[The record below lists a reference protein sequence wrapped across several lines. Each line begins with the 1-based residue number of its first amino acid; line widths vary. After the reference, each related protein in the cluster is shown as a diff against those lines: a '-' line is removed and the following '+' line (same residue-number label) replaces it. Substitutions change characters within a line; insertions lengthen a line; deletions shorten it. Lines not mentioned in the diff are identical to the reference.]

1 MHNYATAGVLGG
13 TGYTGREL
21 VRLLAGHPEVRLEWA
36 TSRSEAGGSL
46 KLAGRPDAVPLID
59 PDAADLGSVDVVF
72 SCLPHGESLPWVA
85 RARSAGARVV
95 DLSADLRVPVAGLP
109 EWAWGAVYG
118 YPEGGRDELRGASL
132 VANPGCYPT
141 AVLTGLL
148 PTLRAGLVAGPV
160 VVTAASGLT
169 GAGRNPRR
177 ELLFAEVA
185 EDFRA
190 YGVGNT
196 HRHLEEMHHHAARL
210 SQGVLAPAAAGVGAG
225 GVSANGAAGAGLS
238 GASAAPGAAA
248 GKSPTAAAPGGVA
261 GGGSAGAGGE
271 DALEIVFT
279 PHLLPVKRGILA
291 TMHIPVAEP
300 VTSPWQLWAEAYA
313 DEPFVVVLEDEVPSL
328 FMAVGTN
335 RVVVGAAPVRSR
347 TPAIQVV
354 VALDN
359 LIKGAAGQA
368 VQNMN
373 LLLGHDEVLGLSC

>member
-21 VRLLAGHPEVRLEWA
+21 VRLLAAHPEVRLEWA
-36 TSRSEAGGSL
+36 TSRSEAGGAL
-46 KLAGRPDAVPLID
+46 TLPGRADAVPLLA
-59 PDAADLGSVDVVF
+59 PESVDLGSVDVVF

-95 DLSADLRVPVAGLP
+95 DLSADLRVPAEGLP

-118 YPEGGRDELRGASL
+118 YPEGGREELREASL

-148 PTLRAGLVAGPV
+148 PALRAGLVAGPV

-196 HRHLEEMHHHAARL
+196 HRHLAEMHHHASRL
-210 SQGVLAPAAAGVGAG
+210 ANRSLATAGVAD
-225 GVSANGAAGAGLS
+225 GAAGAG
-238 GASAAPGAAA
+238 SAAVATSGPTGSTGTNGSTGAN
-248 GKSPTAAAPGGVA
+248 GTDGFT
-261 GGGSAGAGGE
+261 GSTGADG
-271 DALEIVFT
+271 LEIIFT

-291 TMHIPVAEP
+291 TMHIPVSEAVER
-300 VTSPWQLWAEAYA
+300 PWRLWSEAYA

-335 RVVVGAAPVRSR
+335 RVVVGAVPVRSR

-373 LLLGHDEVLGLSC
+373 LLLGHDEGLGLSC

>member
-1 MHNYATAGVLGG
+1 MAMHNNAVAGILGG

-21 VRLLAGHPEVRLEWA
+21 VKLLGGHPGVRVAWA
-36 TSRSEAGGSL
+36 TSRSEAGSSLPVAGGS
-46 KLAGRPDAVPLID
+46 GSVPVVS
-59 PDAADLGSVDVVF
+59 AESAELGSVDVVF
-72 SCLPHGESLPWVA
+72 SCLPHGESLPWVE
-85 RARSAGARVV
+85 RAREAGARVV
-95 DLSADLRVPVAGLP
+95 DLSADLRVPAAGVP
-109 EWAWGAVYG
+109 EWGRGAVYG
-118 YPEGGRDELRGASL
+118 FPEGGRAGLAGAEL

-148 PTLRAGLVAGPV
+148 PAVREGLVAGPV
-160 VVTAASGLT
+160 IVNAASGVT

-196 HRHLEEMHHHAARL
+196 HRHVAEMRHHAGRL
-210 SQGVLAPAAAGVGAG
+210 G
-225 GVSANGAAGAGLS
+225 GIPSTLPGGEPSL
-238 GASAAPGAAA
+238 PGAE
-248 GKSPTAAAPGGVA
+248 
-261 GGGSAGAGGE
+261 GSVP
-271 DALEIVFT
+271 EIVFT

-291 TMHIPVAEP
+291 TMHIPVTRPVDEP
-300 VTSPWQLWAEAYA
+300 WRLWAKHYEA
-313 DEPFVVVLEDEVPSL
+313 ERFVVVLENEVPSL

-335 RVVVGAAPVRSR
+335 RVVVGVVPVRTR
-347 TPAIQVV
+347 TPAVQVV

-373 LLLGHDEVLGLSC
+373 LALGWDEGAGLPC